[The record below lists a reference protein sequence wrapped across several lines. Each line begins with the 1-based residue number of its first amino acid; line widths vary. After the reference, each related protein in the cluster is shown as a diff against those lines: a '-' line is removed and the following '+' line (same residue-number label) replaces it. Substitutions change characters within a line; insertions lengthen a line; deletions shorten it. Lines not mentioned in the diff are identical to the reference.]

1 VTFDA
6 RLAIVIL
13 AAFASANAVAS
24 LATVWQWRRAAA
36 PAAPVDR
43 ARFLFNLRLLPL
55 VASVLWASLAMCSFF
70 FFEPRAA
77 NERIGFV
84 LLLSCAAGLT
94 LLAAGAARVT
104 VAIARHRRLL
114 RTWMEHAAP
123 IDLPG
128 ISIPARVID
137 TTFPVVAVV
146 GVFRPRLVIARRVL
160 DACPPDELAAILD
173 HERGHIRRQ
182 DNARRMLLL
191 ALPDPMSWMRIGRAI
206 DLAWHDAAEEVADE
220 APGDGRGE
228 AGRIALAAALVRV
241 ARMVP
246 AGETLSELPASALY
260 RGEPLE
266 QRVRRLLDPIPPRP
280 RAPRHYQWLALA
292 AFIGMSIVLLN
303 PIHEL
308 LEAAVTLLP

>member
-6 RLAIVIL
+6 RFAIVIL
-13 AAFASANAVAS
+13 AAFASASIVAS
-24 LATVWQWRRAAA
+24 LVAVWQWRRARV

-43 ARFLFNLRLLPL
+43 ATFIFHLRLLPL
-55 VASVLWASLAMCSFF
+55 VASSAWASLAMVSFF
-70 FFEPRAA
+70 FFEPRASG
-77 NERIGFV
+77 ERIGAV
-84 LLLSCAAGLT
+84 LLLSSIAGLT
-94 LLAAGAARVT
+94 LLFGAAMRVT
-104 VAIARHRRLL
+104 VAIVRHRRLL
-114 RTWMEHAAP
+114 RTWLENATP

-128 ISIPARVID
+128 ISIPALAID

-160 DACPPDELAAILD
+160 DACPPEELAAILD
-173 HERGHIRRQ
+173 HERGHIRRR

-191 ALPDPMSWMRIGRAI
+191 ALPDPMSWTRIGRAI

-220 APGDGRGE
+220 APGDGRGD

-241 ARMVP
+241 ARMVS

-266 QRVRRLLDPIPPRP
+266 HRVRRLLDPIPPRP
-280 RAPRHYQWLALA
+280 RAPRHYQWIALA
-292 AFIGMSIVLLN
+292 TFIGLSIVLLN
-303 PIHEL
+303 PIHQL